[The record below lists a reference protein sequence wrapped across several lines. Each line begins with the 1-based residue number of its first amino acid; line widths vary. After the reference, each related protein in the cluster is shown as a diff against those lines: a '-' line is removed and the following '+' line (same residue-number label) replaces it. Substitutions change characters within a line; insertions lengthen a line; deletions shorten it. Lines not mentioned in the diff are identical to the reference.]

1 MNFFKQLITISIA
14 FSPLTAL
21 ALSSESLNET
31 ITSNYDKVA
40 DFAGF
45 KGPGSE
51 NLNPLDI
58 FGFYFAV
65 TVGFVGVLFVVQ
77 VIHGGFMWM
86 TAGGNEEKISQAMK
100 KITNGAIGAA
110 IIVFSYIFATF
121 LLRMIGQYSG
131 VDTGFQPE

>member
-51 NLNPLDI
+51 NLHPLDI

-110 IIVFSYIFATF
+110 IIVFSYILATF